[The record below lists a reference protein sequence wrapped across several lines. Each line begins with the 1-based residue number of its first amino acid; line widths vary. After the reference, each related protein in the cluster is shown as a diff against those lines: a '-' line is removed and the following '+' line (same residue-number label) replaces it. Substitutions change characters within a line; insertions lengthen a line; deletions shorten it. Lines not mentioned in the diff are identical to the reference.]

1 MHPRIPAIIRTLSI
15 SLLLTGCASSK
26 DTILPQD
33 GPTMREVYDA
43 HVRTSEGEDLRRRLP
58 AAGLRAPGHH
68 LSDLGA
74 AALTDY
80 GALSAR
86 FMRVSN
92 PTLVMYIF
100 PHLAGVHRV
109 PVPGYSTVFPLYER
123 TEYALPGEHAVDA
136 P

>member
-1 MHPRIPAIIRTLSI
+1 MIRTLSI
-15 SLLLTGCASSK
+15 SLLLAGCASSK

-33 GPTMREVYDA
+33 GPTMREIYNA
-43 HVRTSEGEDLRRRLP
+43 HVRTSEGEDRRTRLP
-58 AAGLRAPGHH
+58 TAGLRAPGHH
-68 LSDLGA
+68 LSDLGTA
-74 AALTDY
+74 AQADY
-80 GALSAR
+80 EALSAR
-86 FMRVSN
+86 FTRVAN

-123 TEYALPGEHAVDA
+123 VEYALPGEHTQES

>member
-1 MHPRIPAIIRTLSI
+1 MHPRIPAMIRTLSI
-15 SLLLTGCASSK
+15 SLLLAGCASSK
-26 DTILPQD
+26 DTILPQG

-43 HVRTSEGEDLRRRLP
+43 HVQASEGEDLRSRLP

-68 LSDLGA
+68 LSDLDA
-74 AALTDY
+74 AAQADY

-100 PHLAGVHRV
+100 PHLAGAHRV

-123 TEYALPGEHAVDA
+123 VEYALPGEHAVDA

>member
-1 MHPRIPAIIRTLSI
+1 MIRTLSI
-15 SLLLTGCASSK
+15 SLLLAGCASSK
-26 DTILPQD
+26 DTILPQN
-33 GPTMREVYDA
+33 GPSMRDIYDA
-43 HVRTSEGEDLRRRLP
+43 HVQTSEGEDPRRRLP

-74 AALTDY
+74 AARADY
-80 GALSAR
+80 RAISAR

-100 PHLAGVHRV
+100 PHLAGAHWV

-123 TEYALPGEHAVDA
+123 AEYALPGEHAVDA

>member
-1 MHPRIPAIIRTLSI
+1 MRPRIPAIICTFSI
-15 SLLLTGCASSK
+15 SLLLAGCASSK

-43 HVRTSEGEDLRRRLP
+43 HVQASEGEDLRRRLP

-68 LSDLGA
+68 LSDLSA